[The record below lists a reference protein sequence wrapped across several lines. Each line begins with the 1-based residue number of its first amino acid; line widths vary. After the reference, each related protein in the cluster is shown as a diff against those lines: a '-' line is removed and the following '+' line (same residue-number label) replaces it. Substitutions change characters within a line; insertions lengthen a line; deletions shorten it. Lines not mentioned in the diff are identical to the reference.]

1 MQINSINSIPQSNIY
16 CNRSYKT
23 KNSKQTKPAFT
34 GLFSF
39 FTNKNTLRATL
50 NSDIA
55 IYSPKELAK
64 LREYA
69 TREVV
74 DMFKQAPTPG
84 LIKRMDNIL
93 HSPFVDYETAYFGG
107 DCSNL
112 ADQIA
117 YHTGSKNDSELYRHF
132 VLTSLSQTMPMELIE
147 KSRKVGLTGSNES
160 LYNILESYSK
170 MDEAT
175 PMAAQVRKMV
185 QRLTEAEIPIH
196 NQNYLCAKSILNNQP
211 LMSKTYVDSLGLTPE
226 SSIKII
232 HNEDMPDTNFYTAHS
247 VIGKPK
253 LLRDGSGNSSLF
265 FIVDPEKCKNIPSKS
280 EEASIIFSFYSR
292 NMSLYNLAGLSE
304 NKTVREE
311 VFDIIP
317 WIKANRNRHI
327 ATRKKYIGKDETL
340 YRTLYTAKTY
350 HPELLE
356 LNFLEKYIMSY
367 GGKVDMY
374 DIFSEFPVRYTFSED
389 GKLLKDTTKRIN
401 ELKQENSPNNSERI
415 EKLSDFLD
423 YITPNT

>member
-1 MQINSINSIPQSNIY
+1 MQINSINSIPKNNIY
-16 CNRSYKT
+16 SNRSYKT
-23 KNSKQTKPAFT
+23 KNSEQVKPAFT

-39 FTNKNTLRATL
+39 LSNKNALRATL
-50 NSDIA
+50 DSDIA

-93 HSPFVDYETAYFGG
+93 HSPFVDYKTEYFGSG
-107 DCSNL
+107 CSNL

-117 YHTGSKNDSELYRHF
+117 YNVSTKNDSELYRRF

-147 KSRKVGLTGSNES
+147 KSRKVGLTIENRT
-160 LYNILESYSK
+160 LHNILDSYSK

-185 QRLTEAEIPIH
+185 QRLIDAEIPIH
-196 NQNYLCAKSILNNQP
+196 DSSYFCAKSIINNQP
-211 LMSKTYVDSLGLTPE
+211 LMSKTYVDALGLTPQ
-226 SSIKII
+226 SSVGII
-232 HNEDMPDTNFYTAHS
+232 HNGDMLDTYFYKTHS
-247 VIGKPK
+247 EMGKSK
-253 LLRDGSGNSSLF
+253 LLRDVSANNSFF
-265 FIVDPEKCKNIPSKS
+265 FIADPEK
-280 EEASIIFSFYSR
+280 FSL
-292 NMSLYNLAGLSE
+292 NKKDMSLYNLAGLSE

-327 ATRKKYIGKDETL
+327 ATRRRYIGKDETL
-340 YRTLYTAKTY
+340 YRTLYTAKLY
-350 HPELLE
+350 HPELLK

-367 GGKVDMY
+367 DGKVDMP
-374 DIFSEFPVRYTFSED
+374 DIFSEFPGRYTFSED
-389 GKLLKDTTKRIN
+389 GKLLEEITKRIN
-401 ELKQENSPNNSERI
+401 ELKQENSSNNTERI

-423 YITPNT
+423 YVTKCSQ